1 MRQSSASKERKMKIA
16 AITGAALLVGAL
28 GALAQTPMAGH
39 DMAGMDHA
47 AMAGHGLTQPG
58 QGAFGAIQE
67 VVEQLEANPNT
78 DWSHVD
84 IGALRDHL
92 IDMDEVTL
100 HAAMQEQPI
109 PNGMRYIVTGAGRTR
124 DAIQRMV
131 IGHAQSMGDA
141 AHWTMTAER
150 SDDGAIVIVTAKR
163 PSDLTEIRAL
173 GLLGMMAD
181 GGHHQIH
188 HWFLATGEGPM
199 GRH

>member
-1 MRQSSASKERKMKIA
+1 MKIA
-16 AITGAALLVGAL
+16 AITAAALLVSAV
-28 GALAQTPMAGH
+28 GALAQPAMTGH
-39 DMAGMDHA
+39 DAAGMDHA
-47 AMAGHGLTQPG
+47 AMADHGLTQPG
-58 QGAFGAIQE
+58 ESAFGAIQE
-67 VVEQLEANPNT
+67 VVERLEANPNT
-78 DWSHVD
+78 DWSHVNVN
-84 IGALRDHL
+84 ALREHL

-100 HAAMQEQPI
+100 HAAIQERPL

-124 DAIQRMV
+124 DAIQHMV

-150 SDDGAIVIVTAKR
+150 SDNGAIVTVTAKQ
-163 PSDLTEIRAL
+163 PSDLPEIRAL

-181 GGHHQIH
+181 GAHHQVH